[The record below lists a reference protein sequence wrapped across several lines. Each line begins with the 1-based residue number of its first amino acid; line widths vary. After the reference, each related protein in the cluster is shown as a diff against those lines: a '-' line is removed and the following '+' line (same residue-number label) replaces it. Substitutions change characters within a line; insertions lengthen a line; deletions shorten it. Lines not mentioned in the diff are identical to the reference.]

1 MLKITLS
8 DEERRGGVLMWRWK
22 GEGAARVLA
31 QDGDAI
37 LLERAQGGISLAA
50 LARNGKDDE
59 ASHIICSVVAKL
71 HAVRIDAPE
80 ALCPLTQ
87 WFRELEPAAARHGGI
102 LLKAAAA
109 ARHLLATSQEVVALH
124 GDIHHGNILDFGARG
139 WLAIDPKGLLG
150 ERGFDYGNIFCNP
163 REMATAPG
171 RLARQASIVAEASGL
186 DRTRLLQWILA
197 YAGLSAAWFL
207 NDGEDAE
214 LPLAVGEAAAAE
226 LANCG
231 R

>member
-1 MLKITLS
+1 MQFCWS
-8 DEERRGGVLMWRWK
+8 ERKAEYRSPRSPEMGRMTK
-22 GEGAARVLA
+22 
-31 QDGDAI
+31 QAI
-37 LLERAQGGISLAA
+37 SFV
-50 LARNGKDDE
+50 
-59 ASHIICSVVAKL
+59 ASSQNSTPC
-71 HAVRIDAPE
+71 RIDAPE

-171 RLARQASIVAEASGL
+171 RLSRQASIVAEASGL